1 MSLTLLPLPE
11 RKRFKADTRAL
22 RNAMEET
29 TRKLRMEVRATAR
42 EPRHFKGSEHFRT
55 HGEVA

>member
-42 EPRHFKGSEHFRT
+42 EPRHFKERQRYIQQG
-55 HGEVA
+55 GE